1 MEILRVKVEVE
12 IATSGFPHEAKED
25 LYDMLPVP
33 GTESGVTEIRSI
45 EIKNL

>member
-1 MEILRVKVEVE
+1 MEVLKVIVEVE

-25 LYDMLPVP
+25 LIDMMPKP